1 MTTSY
6 RRFALLAAFGLAVCG
21 LLVTWASAQDA
32 APKPTGSQ
40 AERAESPA
48 DVFGVV
54 APASLNFGQVLIDQA
69 SPQMHVGLSNTGSA
83 ELTVSN
89 ISISGPFAMPVNR
102 CASGVKPGTR
112 CDVWITFMATALGQ
126 QTGTLT
132 FTDNATNSP
141 QTVPLSGV
149 GSNTAPTVTTV
160 TSSLINFN
168 AGQTITLT
176 ATVKSL
182 GGGVIPDGEQ
192 VAFTFP
198 NVGQLLGYG
207 TLQSGVATLTTSAI
221 VCVDPNIGQTIFAQY
236 SGDQT
241 FQASQGKVQVHAVRA
256 TPTVTASSSP
266 NPSIFGE
273 DVRVSASIASASGHP
288 ATGFMFVYGICG
300 GWEVPAGGSHL
311 CQDMRSKGTGT
322 YPVSAYYSG
331 DNCNAPASSSN
342 TAIQVINPA
351 NTTTKISSTHNP
363 SVQGK
368 PVKFWV
374 VVTAPYG
381 GPVQGSVTLT
391 SGATVLGT
399 IQLETGRGSIDI
411 SSLPVGQD
419 TITATYP
426 PNGNYVGS
434 SASLVQVVQ

>member
-1 MTTSY
+1 
-6 RRFALLAAFGLAVCG
+6 
-21 LLVTWASAQDA
+21 
-32 APKPTGSQ
+32 
-40 AERAESPA
+40 
-48 DVFGVV
+48 
-54 APASLNFGQVLIDQA
+54 
-69 SPQMHVGLSNTGSA
+69 
-83 ELTVSN
+83 
-89 ISISGPFAMPVNR
+89 MP
-102 CASGVKPGTR
+102 
-112 CDVWITFMATALGQ
+112 TALGQ

-149 GSNTAPTVTTV
+149 GSNTAPTMTTV
-160 TSSLINFN
+160 TSSLKDFN

-273 DVRVSASIASASGHP
+273 DVIIAGTVASASGHT
-288 ATGFMFVYGICG
+288 ATGFMFLGGLCG
-300 GWEVPAGGSHL
+300 GWEVEVSGVGAHL
-311 CQDMRSKGTGT
+311 CQDMRSKGVGT
-322 YPVSAYYSG
+322 YPLSAFYTG
-331 DNCNAPASSSN
+331 DNCNAPADSVN
-342 TAIQVINPA
+342 TATHVINPA
-351 NTTTKISSTHNP
+351 STTTSISSGHNP
-363 SVQGK
+363 SAQGS
-368 PVKFWV
+368 PVRFRV
-374 VVTAPYG
+374 VVTALYG
-381 GPVQGSVTLT
+381 GPVQGSVTFT

-399 IQLETGRGSIDI
+399 FQLDTGRATVDT

-419 TITATYP
+419 TITATYNP

-434 SASLVQVVQ
+434 SASLVQVVH